1 MINHKLFSGP
11 SVHCCL
17 VCVACKGSDVMRCAN
32 TDRCI
37 HTSYVCDGHD
47 TCGDWTDELNC
58 GQSTSLDLFT
68 AVHLLRVSPLY
79 YKYTTNGTNGVREL
93 LLTNLQVCRG
103 YGITMEIPVGVGMR

>member
-58 GQSTSLDLFT
+58 GQSTFS
-68 AVHLLRVSPLY
+68 RP
-79 YKYTTNGTNGVREL
+79 
-93 LLTNLQVCRG
+93 
-103 YGITMEIPVGVGMR
+103 I